1 MSCAGV
7 THRMGRREVLRPA
20 RAQRRLPADVPQHK
34 LEVLVFKG
42 FCVSMHVCGR
52 SVPVLEPIVG
62 AVATTDPSVILYMS
76 VVLPV

>member
-1 MSCAGV
+1 
-7 THRMGRREVLRPA
+7 
-20 RAQRRLPADVPQHK
+20 
-34 LEVLVFKG
+34 
-42 FCVSMHVCGR
+42 MHVCGR